1 MFIRAKINHINQTLS
16 EEAWKNL
23 TIGLKSLLREI
34 FECKYQIMGQELTR
48 IYKFVLATYVIL
60 VINLPDNILFSCGN
74 ILFSCV
80 ENWKSYWI
88 FPVGTEVSA
97 ILQFTYQTFF
107 LFFLYYIPFSAS
119 WFLFIQM
126 FRFVARLLRDG
137 QLFSWWKR
145 RLLVVFWAENI
156 KWNLKM
162 MASEKTKTK
171 KKLKTSSRTGV

>member
-1 MFIRAKINHINQTLS
+1 MQFVDSSMFIRAKINHINQTLS

-80 ENWKSYWI
+80 KNWKSYWI

-107 LFFLYYIPFSAS
+107 LFF
-119 WFLFIQM
+119 FI
-126 FRFVARLLRDG
+126 LHS
-137 QLFSWWKR
+137 LFSFMVPFYTDVSVRRTAPSRQAALLMMEASVIGCILSWKHQMKPKNDG
-145 RLLVVFWAENI
+145 LC
-156 KWNLKM
+156 
-162 MASEKTKTK
+162 
-171 KKLKTSSRTGV
+171 TSSRTGV